1 MPPEHLLNGLPE
13 HTSLT
18 LTTLDNGLSLW
29 LLEVDSNLTMDASGI
44 QRWWSAMP
52 YWAFAWAGGRVL
64 ADWILAHPEAVAD
77 KVVLDFGCGSGIVA
91 LAAAKAGAKA
101 SWAVDIDPLALKA
114 VQANAELNGLEIL
127 TSDDWSAVP
136 ADCFFSSDVLYDP
149 GSHQMLRQLCRAI
162 PQGWLAEPGAALNA
176 MVNPDDIRAEASVHG
191 VLSATLPVIGDFDQ
205 AVNIEILPVFHS

>member
-13 HTSLT
+13 HTNLT

-52 YWAFAWAGGRVL
+52 YWAFAWAGGRAL
-64 ADWILAHPEAVAD
+64 ADWILAHPETVAD

-91 LAAAKAGAKA
+91 LAAARAGAKA
-101 SWAVDIDPLALKA
+101 SWAVDIDPLALQA
-114 VQANAELNGLEIL
+114 VQANADLNGLEVF
-127 TSDDWSAVP
+127 TSDDWSTVA

-149 GSHQMLRQLCRAI
+149 GSHPMLRQLCHAI
-162 PQGWLAEPGAALNA
+162 PQGWLAEPQAALHT
-176 MVNPDDIRAEASVHG
+176 MTNPGDIQAGASVG
-191 VLSATLPVIGDFDQ
+191 RVCSATLPVIGDFDQ